1 MPELPEVETVRRGL
15 EPILVDRVLT
25 HVEQRRP
32 DLRIPFPP
40 DFVRRLEGRRVKALR
55 RRAKYL
61 LFDFDD
67 GAVMIAHLGMSGRM
81 LVRAKGSNAMPEAHD
96 HVLFVTDSGDSVVF
110 NDARRFGL
118 MTLTTR
124 VDEGDHD
131 LLRHLAPDP
140 TEDCFTG
147 AHLAAR
153 LAGKRTP
160 IKAALL
166 DQTVV
171 GGVGNIYASE
181 ALYRARISPRRLA
194 LSIKGVRAERL
205 ACAVRDV
212 IDEAIRA
219 GGSSLRD
226 YVQASGE
233 LGYFQHSWRVYDR
246 EGEPCLTPDC
256 HGLVKRIVQSN
267 RSTFY
272 CGICQ
277 R

>member
-15 EPILVDRVLT
+15 IPILEDRVLVR
-25 HVEQRRP
+25 VEQRRA
-32 DLRIPFPP
+32 DLRVAFPD
-40 DFVRRLEGRRVKALR
+40 DFVARLEGRRVAGLR

-61 LFDFDD
+61 LFDLDD
-67 GAVMIAHLGMSGRM
+67 DTVLIAHLGMSGRM
-81 LVRAKGSNAMPEAHD
+81 LVRARGSNAMPETHD
-96 HVLFVTDSGDSVVF
+96 HVVFHTDRGDSVVY

-124 VDEGDHD
+124 ANESEHP
-131 LLRHLAPDP
+131 LLSHLAPDP
-140 TEDCFTG
+140 TEAIFDG
-147 AHLAAR
+147 AHLAR
-153 LAGKRTP
+153 VLAGKHTP
-160 IKAALL
+160 IKAAML
-166 DQTVV
+166 DQTVI

-181 ALYRARISPRRLA
+181 ALYRAGISPRRLA
-194 LSIKGVRAERL
+194 MSIKRQRAERL
-205 ACAVRDV
+205 AGAVRDV
-212 IDEAIRA
+212 ISEAIDA

-226 YVQASGE
+226 YVQTDGE

-246 EGEPCLTPDC
+246 EGQDCRTPGC
-256 HGLVKRIVQSN
+256 RGSVKRIVQSN

>member
-1 MPELPEVETVRRGL
+1 MPELPEVETVKRGL
-15 EPILVDRVLT
+15 QPILEQRVLMR
-25 HVEQRRP
+25 VEQRRP
-32 DLRIPFPP
+32 DLRIPFPD
-40 DFVRRLEGRRVKALR
+40 DFVARLEGHRVESLR

-61 LFDFDD
+61 LMDLDD
-67 GAVMIAHLGMSGRM
+67 GTVVIAHLGMSGRM
-81 LVRAKGSNAMPEAHD
+81 LVRPKGSNAPLETHD
-96 HVLFVTDSGDSVVF
+96 HVVLHTDQGSSVVY

-118 MTLTTR
+118 MTLTDR
-124 VDEGDHD
+124 KNESSHP

-140 TEDCFTG
+140 TQPDFTG
-147 AHLAAR
+147 PNLADR

-166 DQTVV
+166 DQTVI

-181 ALYRARISPRRLA
+181 ALYRAGVSPRRLA
-194 LSIKGVRAERL
+194 ASVKRQRAERL
-205 ACAVRDV
+205 AAAVRDV
-212 IDEAIRA
+212 IAEAIEA

-226 YVQASGE
+226 YVQADGE
-233 LGYFQHSWRVYDR
+233 LGYFQHRWRVYDR
-246 EGEPCLTPDC
+246 EDQPCPTPGC

-272 CGICQ
+272 CGFCQ

>member
-1 MPELPEVETVRRGL
+1 
-15 EPILVDRVLT
+15 VLSR
-25 HVEQRRP
+25 VEQRRP
-32 DLRIPFPP
+32 DLRIPFPS
-40 DFVRRLEGRRVKALR
+40 DFVSRLEGHRIESLR

-61 LFDFDD
+61 LFDLDD
-67 GAVMIAHLGMSGRM
+67 GTVLIAHLGMAGRM
-81 LVRAKGSNAMPEAHD
+81 LVRRRGSNAMPEPHD
-96 HVLFVTDSGDSVVF
+96 HVVFHTDQGDTVVF

-124 VDEGDHD
+124 DDESQHV
-131 LLRHLAPDP
+131 LLHRLAPDP
-140 TEDCFTG
+140 TEPDFDG

-166 DQTVV
+166 DQTVI

-194 LSIKGVRAERL
+194 ASVQGKRAERL
-205 ACAVRDV
+205 ATGLRDV
-212 IDEAIRA
+212 IKEAIDA

-226 YVQASGE
+226 YVQTDGE
-233 LGYFQHSWRVYDR
+233 LGYFQHHWRVYDR
-246 EGEPCLTPDC
+246 EGEPCPTPGC